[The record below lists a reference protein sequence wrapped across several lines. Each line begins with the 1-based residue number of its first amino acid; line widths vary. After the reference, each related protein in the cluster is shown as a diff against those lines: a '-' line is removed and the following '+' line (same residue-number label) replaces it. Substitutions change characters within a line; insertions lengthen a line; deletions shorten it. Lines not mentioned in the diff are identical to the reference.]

1 MQLETAELEKGL
13 VRTLVDVIGHRLAR
27 DKNNRPNVISL
38 LITQMTKV

>member
-27 DKNNRPNVISL
+27 DKNNRPNVIRAYPSDNSND
-38 LITQMTKV
+38 